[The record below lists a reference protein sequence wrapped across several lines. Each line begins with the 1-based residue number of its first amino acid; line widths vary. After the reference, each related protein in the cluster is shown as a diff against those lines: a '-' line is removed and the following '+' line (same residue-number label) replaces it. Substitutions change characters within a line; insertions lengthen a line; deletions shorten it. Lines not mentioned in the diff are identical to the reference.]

1 MPLRKGYISFIKR
14 KRKQKRKIESNKK
27 EKKTKRNAACCSSVQ
42 SYAGLDHF
50 IFLVTTREKQLK
62 IRKGTKKEYV
72 KKTGI
77 NEWINKE
84 RVTSKSSKVF
94 YSDTGYLCLMPIP
107 LYVAVVGTVLIFRII
122 LIT

>member
-14 KRKQKRKIESNKK
+14 KKKQKKKTENNKK

-72 KKTGI
+72 KKR
-77 NEWINKE
+77 E
-84 RVTSKSSKVF
+84 
-94 YSDTGYLCLMPIP
+94 
-107 LYVAVVGTVLIFRII
+107 
-122 LIT
+122 